1 MLTRIIDEYGVVC
14 KINVA
19 DINASIQWY
28 GKTLGLINDE
38 KFFEPGVWAQLNCP
52 GIKSFALGL
61 SAHDRPIGQ
70 HGSTI
75 TFMVS
80 DIALAKSVLD
90 EKGILTSEIVDAG
103 KGVLLAKFMDLDGN
117 ELVLRQ
123 NKAED
128 GHQIG
133 DQD

>member
-1 MLTRIIDEYGVVC
+1 DEYGVVC

-19 DINASIQWY
+19 DIDTSIKWY
-28 GKTLGLINDE
+28 GETLGLTNDE

-52 GIKSFALGL
+52 GIKNFALGL
-61 SAHDRPIGQ
+61 SAHDRPLGQ

-80 DIALAKSVLD
+80 DISLAKKVLE
-90 EKGILTSEIVDAG
+90 EKSITTSEIEDAG
-103 KGVLLAKFMDLDGN
+103 KGVLLAKFMDPDGN

-123 NKAED
+123 NHGED
-128 GHQIG
+128 GHKIG
-133 DQD
+133 DH